1 MQVYYHMTRCWDTP
15 GSHDWICPS
24 MGTHTCS
31 STATHTNECNYAYSG
46 TSHVRESES
55 NESLTPWDG
64 CSAMLTWRCESRRCS
79 RDRQTTLITLYS
91 WTTTRQPT
99 PLTFAHMAAEPSHFT
114 PWADKQKNNRDKSF
128 PIWPMTHTCAF
139 KTYAHEIRTKPSPQA
154 SMYAV
159 HYMCLWSL
167 LMILPSFRNNSD
179 AFFILTNIWRS
190 YWVWCHENSTWV
202 IKCGTK
208 YLAPARKL
216 WNDITWLGRKIASE

>member
-31 STATHTNECNYAYSG
+31 STATHTNYAYSG

-99 PLTFAHMAAEPSHFT
+99 PLTFAHMAAEPCHFT
-114 PWADKQKNNRDKSF
+114 PWADKQKNNQDKSF
-128 PIWPMTHTCAF
+128 PMTHMCAF
-139 KTYAHEIRTKPSPQA
+139 KRYAHEIRTKPSPQA
-154 SMYAV
+154 YNTSIFGASWWFY
-159 HYMCLWSL
+159 
-167 LMILPSFRNNSD
+167 FRSETIVMH
-179 AFFILTNIWRS
+179 FSSWPIFG